1 VRAKL
6 HAVDP
11 ALFQDARTHL
21 ELAGAALAAGAAVA
35 VPLGV
40 LASGAGAARGAIV
53 GVAAIGRTLP
63 SLAVLTF
70 IVPFLG
76 VGLWPAVIA
85 LTLLAIPPIM
95 INTDLG
101 LRGVDP
107 ATLDA
112 ARGMGMT
119 PGQSFA
125 RVAWP
130 LALPSVVTGLRTAAI
145 EVVASATLAT
155 FVGAGGLG
163 VEIVRGLQTGDNRM
177 LYEGAAAVA
186 LLALVVEL
194 LGGALAKRI
203 GASQ

>member
-1 VRAKL
+1 M
-6 HAVDP
+6 DP
-11 ALFQDARTHL
+11 ALLQDARTHL
-21 ELAGAALAAGAAVA
+21 ELAGAALAAGALLAI
-35 VPLGV
+35 PLGV
-40 LASGAGAARGAIV
+40 LAAGAGRARGAIV
-53 GVAAIGRTLP
+53 GIAAVGRTLP

-76 VGLWPAVIA
+76 VGLWPAIVA
-85 LTLLAIPPIM
+85 LTLLAIPPIV

-107 ATLDA
+107 AALDA

-119 PGQSFA
+119 ARQSFA

-130 LALPSVVTGLRTAAI
+130 LALPSVVIGLRTAAI

-163 VEIVRGLQTGDNRM
+163 VEIVRGLQTGDDRV
-177 LYEGAAAVA
+177 LYEGAIAVA
-186 LLALVVEL
+186 LLALAVEL
-194 LGGALAKRI
+194 LGGAIAKRI
-203 GASQ
+203 GAST

>member
-1 VRAKL
+1 MSVDTGLLQDVRA
-6 HAVDP
+6 
-11 ALFQDARTHL
+11 HL
-21 ELAGAALAAGAAVA
+21 ELAGAALLAGALIAI
-35 VPLGV
+35 PLGV
-40 LASGAGAARGAIV
+40 AAAHAGAARGAIV
-53 GVAAIGRTLP
+53 GVAAVGRTLP

-70 IVPFLG
+70 ILPFLG
-76 VGLWPAVIA
+76 VGFWPATVA
-85 LTLLAIPPIM
+85 LTLLAIPPIV

-107 ATLDA
+107 AALDA

-119 PGQSFA
+119 RRQAFG

-163 VEIVRGLQTGDNRM
+163 VEIVRGLQTGDDRV
-177 LYEGAAAVA
+177 LYQGAVAVA
-186 LLALVVEL
+186 LLALAVEL
-194 LGGALAKRI
+194 LGGLIARRI
-203 GASQ
+203 GATT

>member
-1 VRAKL
+1 M
-6 HAVDP
+6 DP
-11 ALFQDARTHL
+11 ALLQDARTHL
-21 ELAGAALAAGAAVA
+21 ELAGAALVAGALFAI
-35 VPLGV
+35 PLGV
-40 LASGAGAARGAIV
+40 LAANAGAARGAIV
-53 GVAAIGRTLP
+53 GIAAVGRTLP

-76 VGLWPAVIA
+76 VGLWPAIIA
-85 LTLLAIPPIM
+85 LTLLAIPPIV

-107 ATLDA
+107 AALDA

-119 PGQSFA
+119 PRQTFA

-130 LALPSVVTGLRTAAI
+130 LALPAVVTGLRTAAI

-163 VEIVRGLQTGDNRM
+163 VEIVRGLQTGDNRV
-177 LYEGAAAVA
+177 LYEGAIAVA
-186 LLALVVEL
+186 LLALAVEL

>member
-1 VRAKL
+1 M
-6 HAVDP
+6 DP
-11 ALFQDARTHL
+11 ALLQDARTHL
-21 ELAGAALAAGAAVA
+21 VLAGAALAAGALVA
-35 VPLGV
+35 IPLGI
-40 LASGAGAARGAIV
+40 LASGAGAARGTIV
-53 GVAAIGRTLP
+53 GIAAVGRTLP

-76 VGLWPAVIA
+76 VGLWPAIVA
-85 LTLLAIPPIM
+85 LTLLAIPPIV

-107 ATLDA
+107 AALDA

-119 PGQSFA
+119 RRQIFS

-130 LALPSVVTGLRTAAI
+130 LALPSVATGLRTAAI

-163 VEIVRGLQTGDNRM
+163 VEIVRGLQTGDDRV
-177 LYEGAAAVA
+177 LYAGAIAVA
-186 LLALVVEL
+186 LLALAVEL
-194 LGGALAKRI
+194 IGGALAKRI
-203 GASQ
+203 GASS